1 MNQLSQNVDPPTCE
15 VIVEHRIIGAP
26 TLQVK
31 VQPVFV
37 VTREVKMYMSSAVK
51 RSNVRTLCRMS
62 PRRQLRRWFRCSTEG
77 HVGDV
82 QEKFGI

>member
-1 MNQLSQNVDPPTCE
+1 MNQLSQNVDAPTCE
-15 VIVEHRIIGAP
+15 VIVEHRIIDAR

-37 VTREVKMYMSSAVK
+37 FTGAVKEYMSSAVK
-51 RSNVRTLCRMS
+51 RSNVRTFCRMS
-62 PRRQLRRWFRCSTEG
+62 AHRQLRRWFRCSTEG
-77 HVGDV
+77 HVRGV